1 MSALPLRDAFI
12 ESRSLSLG
20 SICHRALIKTHFSQS
35 DQSQSA
41 LPEFPLASD
50 THGTSSRD
58 PQRRY
63 ENFIDFCFRGSRN
76 LSAYV
81 ERTRKKT
88 SGLQFA

>member
-35 DQSQSA
+35 DQSQRAACLSFLSRA
-41 LPEFPLASD
+41 THTAPHPA
-50 THGTSSRD
+50 TRNHGTRILSTFVFGARAI
-58 PQRRY
+58 RA
-63 ENFIDFCFRGSRN
+63 RG
-76 LSAYV
+76 AHQ
-81 ERTRKKT
+81 KKT